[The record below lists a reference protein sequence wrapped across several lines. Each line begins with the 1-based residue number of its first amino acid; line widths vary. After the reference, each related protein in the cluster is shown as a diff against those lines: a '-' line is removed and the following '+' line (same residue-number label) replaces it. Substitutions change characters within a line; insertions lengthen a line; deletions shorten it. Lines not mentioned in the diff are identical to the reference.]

1 MNQIIPDYEPIKL
14 IGSGTF
20 GYVIEAYDINKDIRV
35 AIKRTIKSNTK
46 LSREYQI
53 LSIIQGSDFIIKLID
68 IFYSIDTD
76 GNIIQ
81 NLVFEFINTNL
92 QEYIKEYFNKKK
104 NIEIEKIKKISKQ
117 ILLGIEYLHDKQ
129 IVHRDLKPDNIL
141 ITKDLNIKI
150 SDFGSAKI
158 IKDKTISTPYI
169 VNRYYRAPELLLGD
183 SNYNEKIDIFAIGC
197 IIME

>member
-35 AIKRTIKSNTK
+35 AIKRSLKSTK

-53 LSIIQGSDFIIKLID
+53 LSILQGSDFIIKLID

-117 ILLGIEYLHDKQ
+117 ILLGI
-129 IVHRDLKPDNIL
+129 
-141 ITKDLNIKI
+141 
-150 SDFGSAKI
+150 
-158 IKDKTISTPYI
+158 
-169 VNRYYRAPELLLGD
+169 
-183 SNYNEKIDIFAIGC
+183 
-197 IIME
+197 